1 VKFEESEPETNA
13 WEKVYRKGE
22 LLERDPHPE
31 IGKIANFFEKEKIK
45 RILDLGCGGGRHL
58 VYLSRRGFD
67 MYGLDSAQTGLAYT
81 LSLLAK
87 EGLTANLALHDMSSL
102 PYDNDY
108 FDAVISIQVIHH
120 NKLEGIKKTIEEIRR
135 VLKRRGF
142 VWITMPVSK
151 NEPST
156 EQKEIEPGTFL
167 PLNGRE
173 KGLPHH
179 YFRTEEIPTLFSGFS
194 IIDLHVDSTN
204 HFSLLAREVSK

>member
-1 VKFEESEPETNA
+1 LGVYKGTNTA

-22 LLERDPHPE
+22 LLKRDPHPD
-31 IGKIANFFEKEKIK
+31 IGRIADVFEKERVK

-58 VYLSRRGFD
+58 VYLARRGFD
-67 MYGLDSAQTGLAYT
+67 VYGLDSAPTGLVYT
-81 LSLLAK
+81 LCVLAK
-87 EGLTANLALHDMSSL
+87 EGLTAHFALHDMSNL

-120 NKLEGIKKTIEEIRR
+120 NDLEGVKRTIGEIRR
-135 VLKRRGF
+135 VVKREGLT
-142 VWITMPVSK
+142 WITMPVSK

-156 EQKEIEPGTFL
+156 KQKEIDPGTFL

-179 YFRTEEIPTLFSGFS
+179 YFKMEEIPALFSGFS
-194 IIDLHVDSTN
+194 IIDLHTDSTN

>member
-1 VKFEESEPETNA
+1 MGVYKGTNTA

-22 LLERDPHPE
+22 LLKRDPHPD
-31 IGKIANFFEKEKIK
+31 IGRIADVFEKERVK

-58 VYLSRRGFD
+58 VYLARRGFD
-67 MYGLDSAQTGLAYT
+67 VYGLDSAPTGLVYT
-81 LSLLAK
+81 LCVLAK
-87 EGLTANLALHDMSSL
+87 EGLTAHFALHDMSNL

-120 NKLEGIKKTIEEIRR
+120 NDLEGVKRTIGEIRR
-135 VLKRRGF
+135 VVKREGLT
-142 VWITMPVSK
+142 WITMPVSK

-156 EQKEIEPGTFL
+156 KQKEIDPGTFL

-179 YFRTEEIPTLFSGFS
+179 YFKMEEIPALFSGFS
-194 IIDLHVDSTN
+194 IIDLHTDSTN

>member
-1 VKFEESEPETNA
+1 MGVYKGTNTA

-22 LLERDPHPE
+22 LLKRDPHPD
-31 IGKIANFFEKEKIK
+31 IGRIADVFEKERVK
-45 RILDLGCGGGRHL
+45 RILNLGCGGGRHL
-58 VYLSRRGFD
+58 VYLARRGFD
-67 MYGLDSAQTGLAYT
+67 VYGLDSAPTGLVYT
-81 LSLLAK
+81 LCVLAK
-87 EGLTANLALHDMSSL
+87 EGLTAHFALHDMSNL

-120 NKLEGIKKTIEEIRR
+120 NDLEGVKRTIGEIRR
-135 VLKRRGF
+135 VVKREGLT
-142 VWITMPVSK
+142 WITMPVSK

-156 EQKEIEPGTFL
+156 KQKEIDPGTFL

-179 YFRTEEIPTLFSGFS
+179 YFKMEEIPALFSGFS
-194 IIDLHVDSTN
+194 IIDLHTDSTN